1 MSRVSLISL
10 FKTLKILLVE
20 LPGRVMSLPGK
31 FSKFLIFY
39 QRLFTLNYRG
49 ALFFIAAVPSEV
61 VKKLGGDFQATLVDW
76 LGDEPQVLWR
86 ELSLRLSVLLVEVGD
101 ACLAWSVKQKENFS
115 FVESFKLLYREEFE
129 RLLIGVPCAMALLD
143 WAVTKHALRGVLI
156 ERVLLVVL
164 AIIVAYGL
172 LLVLRLLLL
181 GLLVTRRVL
190 NLSGRSL
197 LRGAKILGGHA
208 VSIAKR
214 ARKERQEK
222 TDLFL
227 KSKKLAQVC
236 FLLLIW
242 PIVPEVNFVSLTL
255 KVVHWALKG
264 WVI

>member
-1 MSRVSLISL
+1 MSLVSLTRVI
-10 FKTLKILLVE
+10 KTLKILLVE

-31 FSKFLIFY
+31 LSKFLTFY
-39 QRLFTLNYRG
+39 QRFFTLNYRG
-49 ALFFIAAVPSEV
+49 ALFCLITVPGEII
-61 VKKLGGDFQATLVDW
+61 KKLGGDFQATLVDW
-76 LGDEPQVLWR
+76 LGDDPEILWR
-86 ELSLRLSVLLVEVGD
+86 ELSLKWSILFVKVGD

-129 RLLIGVPCAMALLD
+129 RLLVGVPCAMALLD
-143 WAVTKHALRGVLI
+143 WGVTNHVLRGVLV
-156 ERVLLVVL
+156 ERVLLAVL
-164 AIIVAYGL
+164 AIMVTYGL

-181 GLLVTRRVL
+181 GFLVTRRVL

-197 LRGAKILGGHA
+197 LRGARVLGGHA

-236 FLLLIW
+236 FLLSIW
-242 PIVPEVNFVSLTL
+242 PIVPEVDFISLTL

-264 WVI
+264 WVV